1 MEKIVNIVMT
11 AGKLLLKQVWYALR
25 KRGIH
30 EPRGWPGF
38 DTIGSLTLG
47 LLLVVLGFLLTT
59 GLLYRTGIYWMAVY
73 PPAAF
78 FLKGKRWGTL
88 WITILYFLTISLFL
102 GHSWG
107 YIPLFAYSGTELLSA
122 LLSLTAL
129 SCLVFL
135 HEVVRENHERL
146 SEAHSLEL
154 VRKHAE
160 LGKEIAERK
169 RMEEVLQETERRF
182 HKVTDHNVD
191 ALLVVD
197 QHSVVRFMNPAAA
210 ALFDLQG
217 ESLIGKK
224 FGIPVMV
231 GEATELEIPRRNGT
245 RTVVEIRTVE
255 IEWENDLAYL
265 ESLRDITEHK
275 RIQEALRE
283 SRSQLEASYRREQE
297 RRRLSDTLREV
308 ARIVSGALDQH
319 TVVANILAQLEKV
332 MVYHR
337 VTVMLLTENE
347 TLNIVAAR
355 DELLDTSSL
364 SSVTINKYP
373 INAAILKSKQ
383 PILAPDVSCDDRWYP
398 SSNTQGI
405 RSFIGS
411 PLLVQEQPIGILAI
425 GRRDEV
431 PYTQDDAQTVFAFAT
446 QVAIAVYNAQ
456 LHTKTQ
462 ERNRRLAL
470 LHEISL
476 AVNSTLDLKTLLTA
490 ACQKLVENFQA
501 DHSGVLLFDDQYTH
515 GEVVA
520 DFPSQQ
526 TVGIRIPLEGYTLSE
541 RLIATAQPQA
551 IYDAQ
556 HDPAME
562 KVWPVMRSLGIQSIL
577 IVPLISQGQVIGS
590 FSLDM
595 TSRQRQFSTSEIELA
610 QTIASQ
616 LAMAI
621 KNARLLEA
629 ERNRLEQE
637 LETARQ
643 IQMSL
648 FPPEPPKI
656 QGLDLSGVS
665 FPARQVGGDFYNYF
679 VFDANQMGIAV
690 GDVSGKG
697 MQSALMMALSFGLLS
712 IEARPDIMPA
722 PLLSVINNELRAH
735 TARNKK
741 NTALSYLKLFREQDN
756 RCSQWKFSV
765 ANAGLIAPVLR
776 KHDGTIVWLDVH
788 GLPLG
793 MVIDLQYD
801 DFQGILEPGDVLFLM
816 SDGLV
821 EAMNAANDMYGFDR
835 LTASLANISSQN
847 AQGMQDALLDDVRR
861 FIGDT
866 EAHDDLT
873 LVVVLVTHFPDK

>member
-1 MEKIVNIVMT
+1 MT

-30 EPRGWPGF
+30 EPQGGPDF
-38 DTIGSLTLG
+38 ETAGSLALGG
-47 LLLVVLGFLLTT
+47 LLVLLELFLMT
-59 GLLYRTGIYWMAVY
+59 GALHRTAIYWISVY

-78 FLKGKRWGTL
+78 FLKGKRQGLL
-88 WITILYFLTISLFL
+88 WLASLYILTVMLFL

-107 YIPLFAYSGTELLSA
+107 YIPLFPYSRTEILSA
-122 LLSLTAL
+122 LLSLTVL
-129 SCLVFL
+129 SFLVFL
-135 HEVVRENHERL
+135 YEVVREKHERL
-146 SEAHSLEL
+146 AEAHSLEL

-169 RMEEVLQETERRF
+169 RTEQILKETERRF

-197 QHSVVRFMNPAAA
+197 QHKVVRFINPAAA
-210 ALFDLQG
+210 VLFDLQG

-231 GEATELEIPRRNGT
+231 GEATELEIPRRDGT
-245 RTVVEIRTVE
+245 SSVVEIRTVE
-255 IEWENDLAYL
+255 IEWENEIAYL

-283 SRSQLEASYRREQE
+283 SRSQLEASYHREQE

-308 ARIVSGALDQH
+308 ARIVSGTLDQH
-319 TVVANILAQLEKV
+319 TVVNNILAQLDHV
-332 MVYHR
+332 MVSHR
-337 VTVMLLTENE
+337 VTVMLLTEE
-347 TLNIVAAR
+347 KTLNIVAAR
-355 DELLDTSSL
+355 DNLLDTASL
-364 SSVTINKYP
+364 SSMTIDKYP
-373 INAAILKSKQ
+373 INASILKSKQ
-383 PILAPDVSCDDRWYP
+383 PILVPDVSCDERWQP

-425 GRRDEV
+425 GRRDEI

-456 LHTKTQ
+456 LYANMQ

-490 ACQKLVENFQA
+490 ACQKLVENFQV
-501 DHSGVLLFDDQYTH
+501 DHSGVLLFDEQYTY
-515 GEVVA
+515 GEVTA
-520 DFPSQQ
+520 EFPNQQ
-526 TVGIRIPLEGYTLSE
+526 AVGLRIAVKDYIISE
-541 RLIATAQPQA
+541 RLIATAHPQA

-556 HDPAME
+556 HDPDME
-562 KVWPVMRSLGIQSIL
+562 KVWNVMRSLGIQSLL
-577 IVPLISQGQVIGS
+577 IVPLISQRQVIGS

-595 TSRQRQFSTSEIELA
+595 MSSSRQFKASEIELA

-629 ERNRLEQE
+629 ERHRLEQE

-648 FPPEPPKI
+648 FPPEAPKI

-679 VFDANQMGIAV
+679 VFGSDQMGIAV

-722 PLLSVINNELRAH
+722 PLLAVINNELRSH
-735 TARNKK
+735 TERNKK
-741 NTALSYLKLFREQDN
+741 NTALSYLKLFRHQEN
-756 RCSQWKFSV
+756 GCSQWKFSV
-765 ANAGLIAPVLR
+765 ANAGLIAPVVR
-776 KHDGTIVWLDVH
+776 KYGGTIEWLDVR

-793 MVIDLQYD
+793 MVADLQYD
-801 DFQGILEPGDVLFLM
+801 DFQGILEPGDVLLLM

-821 EAMNAANDMYGFDR
+821 EAMNAMSDIYGFDR
-835 LTASLANISSQN
+835 LTEALIHVSPQN
-847 AQGMQDALLDDVRR
+847 AQIVRNALLDDVRR
-861 FIGDT
+861 FTGDI

-873 LVVVLVTHFPDK
+873 LVVVMATHP